1 MHPLSTRHV
10 TRARASA
17 LVAAVASVAV
27 VGSGS
32 VFAQEPS
39 PADGSPTPLTK
50 IGYSV
55 LGRGG
60 GHWLRMID
68 EVTKAATAQGIE
80 VVVSDP
86 QFDAVKQ
93 VDQVTDIINGGA
105 QAVIIAALDQEA
117 IKSVVE
123 FAHGKGVSVIAD
135 ISGFEGADAYVGIDE
150 CTRGRLVGEYVGSWW
165 AANRADDPP
174 RIFESNADSLGG
186 SLPDRTDC
194 MVAAIQAAVPTA
206 TVVSDLEAWQEDTG
220 FDAMSD
226 TLSSHPEVNLVL
238 GSNNEGTWGHLAAIE
253 SRGRVPGQDIF
264 LATVDGQPRTL
275 ELIKEGKVLVAD
287 RIPQEV
293 VGPLLVDAAVRLH
306 AGEDLSGAPL
316 NVDTAI
322 ITIDNVDAEIAQ
334 AAE

>member
-1 MHPLSTRHV
+1 MQATSHRLV
-10 TRARASA
+10 TRGRAASV
-17 LVAAVASVAV
+17 VAAVAALAV
-27 VGSGS
+27 IGSGATL
-32 VFAQEPS
+32 AQEPS
-39 PADGSPTPLTK
+39 AAPLQK

-60 GHWLRMID
+60 GHWIRMID
-68 EVTKAATAQGIE
+68 EVTKAATARGIE

-93 VDQVTDIINGGA
+93 VDQLTDIINGGA

-123 FAHGKGVSVIAD
+123 LAHDKGVKVIAD

-150 CTRGRLVGEYVGSWW
+150 CTRGRLVGETVGAWW
-165 AANRADDPP
+165 AANQADVEP

-186 SLPDRTDC
+186 SLPDRTNC
-194 MVAAIQAAVPTA
+194 MVAAIQALVPTA

-226 TLSSHPEVNLVL
+226 TLSAHPEVNLVL

-275 ELIKEGKVLVAD
+275 ELIKEGKVLVGD

-293 VGPLLVDAAVRLH
+293 AGPLLVDAAVRLV
-306 AGEDLSGAPL
+306 AGEDLGSEPL
-316 NVDTAI
+316 NIETAV
-322 ITIDNVDAEIAQ
+322 ITIDNVDAELAQ
-334 AAE
+334 ATE